1 LPLRRFTLR
10 TTGTRPFVGDAG
22 RAAGV
27 IDSLRLV
34 VATALPGRRP
44 L

>member
-1 LPLRRFTLR
+1 
-10 TTGTRPFVGDAG
+10 VGDAG